1 MFKGGEKVKVRRE
14 QIKKYIIS
22 KGFVSLAELSSLFP
36 DVSTM
41 TLRRDLEYLE
51 NDGEIVRIKGGA
63 KSIMHLSMQKEESYN
78 RREYINPELK
88 RELAE
93 KAASLI
99 EDNSCVFFDA
109 GSTVMEVVKALGQKP
124 MYTITSG
131 PNIAVELTKNK
142 NCTINVVCG
151 HLSRENISL
160 SGLNA
165 VEFLKE
171 INIGTAVIAASGFTE
186 NAGFTCGNYDECQL
200 KKAVINMAARVIIVM
215 DSTKLGRSHPFT
227 FAVPGDAD
235 YLVSDNSFDTAVK
248 AKLESGGLKV
258 L

>member
-1 MFKGGEKVKVRRE
+1 MLKVGDSVKQRRE
-14 QIKKYIIS
+14 QIKKYIVS
-22 KGFVSLAELSSLFP
+22 KGFVSLTELSSLFP

-51 NDGEIVRIKGGA
+51 SDGEIVRTKGGA
-63 KSIMHLSMQKEESYN
+63 KSIIHLSMMREESYN
-78 RREYINPELK
+78 RREFINPDLK
-88 RELAE
+88 KELAV

-151 HLSRENISL
+151 HLHRENISL
-160 SGLNA
+160 SGLNSI
-165 VEFLKE
+165 EFLKG
-171 INIGTAVIAASGFTE
+171 INIGTAVIAASGFTQS
-186 NAGFTCGNYDECQL
+186 AGFTCGNFDECQL
-200 KKAVINMAARVIIVM
+200 KKAVIAMAARVIIVM

-227 FAVPGDAD
+227 FAHPEDVD
-235 YLVSDNSFDTAVK
+235 YFVTDDQFDPSVK
-248 AKLESGGLKV
+248 AKLEADGLRIF
-258 L
+258 

>member
-1 MFKGGEKVKVRRE
+1 MKERRE
-14 QIKKYIIS
+14 QIKKHIIS
-22 KGFVSLAELSSLFP
+22 KGFVTLTELSSLFP

-51 NDGEIVRIKGGA
+51 TEGEIVRTKGGA
-63 KSIMHLSMQKEESYN
+63 KSIMHLSMQKEEAYN
-78 RREYINPELK
+78 RREYINSGLK

-93 KAASLI
+93 KAAALI

-109 GSTVMEVVKALGQKP
+109 GSTVMEVVKALGQKS

-131 PNIAVELTKNK
+131 PNIAMELSKNK

-151 HLSRENISL
+151 HLHRENISL
-160 SGLNA
+160 SGLTSI
-165 VEFLKE
+165 EFLKE
-171 INIGTAVIAASGFTE
+171 VNIGTAIIAASGFTE
-186 NAGFTCGNYDECQL
+186 RAGFTCGNYDECQL
-200 KKAVINMAARVIIVM
+200 KKTVIEKAARVIIVM

-227 FAVPGDAD
+227 FALPSDAD
-235 YLVSDNSFDTAVK
+235 YLVSDKSFDKTVK
-248 AKLESGGLKV
+248 AKLEAEGLKV